1 MKEKRFLSSLLRGME
16 EGAVAIEVD
25 GWVEVDAW
33 DEEVEDWVDDFE
45 ARLSFFC
52 AALNMSHTS
61 PSIHC

>member
-1 MKEKRFLSSLLRGME
+1 ME

-45 ARLSFFC
+45 AWLSFFC
-52 AALNMSHTS
+52 AALNMAHTS
-61 PSIHC
+61 SSIHC